1 MATAQV
7 QNPNLS
13 GQVMFYRQPELLS
26 KELHGKLGVNV
37 APTRF
42 GFALGSN
49 LCPLTVQEFAP
60 ASTCYPVVFIGQDYN
75 PVAVFGLNETQN
87 LFATPEKGF
96 DVDAYVPA
104 FIRRYPFVL
113 AQPGADVPSDQA
125 DRMLVGI
132 DRGYEY
138 IGENAAYP
146 FFDDKGEPSDYT
158 QRCMQF
164 CNDFEGQVRS
174 TRQFVATLREL
185 DLFEQRNTTYT
196 PQNQDGS
203 PAGEPQLVAE
213 YFGISD
219 DKLKALPKD
228 KLAEL
233 ASTGALQQIYAH
245 INSLFCWDRLMSRHF
260 QRWQEQEQAGGA
272 ANA

>member
-7 QNPNLS
+7 QNPNLKGS
-13 GQVMFYRQPELLS
+13 VMFYKQPELLS
-26 KELHGKLGVNV
+26 KEQHGTLGVNV
-37 APTRF
+37 SPTRF

-60 ASTCYPVVFIGQDYN
+60 ASTCYPVIFVGQDYN

-96 DVDAYVPA
+96 EVDAYVPA

-113 AQPGADVPSDQA
+113 AQPDAGAPASES

-132 DRGYEY
+132 DRGYEF
-138 IGENAAYP
+138 IAENGTYR
-146 FFDDKGEPSDYT
+146 FFDDNGEPSEYT

-164 CNDFEGQVRS
+164 CNDFETQVRS
-174 TRQFVATLREL
+174 TRQFVAMLKEL

-196 PQNQDGS
+196 PQNQDGTA
-203 PAGEPQLVAE
+203 AGEPQLVAE

-219 DKLKALPKD
+219 EKLKALPKD

-233 ASTGALQQIYAH
+233 VSNGALQQIYAH
-245 INSLFCWDRLMSRHF
+245 TNSLFNWDRLMARHF
-260 QRWQEQEQAGGA
+260 LRWQETEGAAA

>member
-7 QNPNLS
+7 QNPNLT

-26 KELHGKLGVNV
+26 KEQHGKLGVNV

-42 GFALGSN
+42 AFALGSN
-49 LCPLTVQEFAP
+49 LCPMTVQEFAP
-60 ASTCYPVVFIGQDYN
+60 ASTCYPVVFIGPEYN

-113 AQPGADVPSDQA
+113 AQPDASATGADA
-125 DRMLVGI
+125 ERMLVGI

-138 IGENAAYP
+138 IAENATYP
-146 FFDDKGEPSDYT
+146 FFEANGEPSDYT

-164 CNDFEGQVRS
+164 CNDFESQVRS
-174 TRQFVATLREL
+174 TRQFVALLREL
-185 DLFEQRNTTYT
+185 DLFEQRSTTYT
-196 PQNQDGS
+196 PQAQDGTA
-203 PAGEPQLVAE
+203 AGEPQLVAE
-213 YFGISD
+213 YFGVSED
-219 DKLKALPKD
+219 RLKALPKD

-233 ASTGALQQIYAH
+233 VSNGALQQIYAH
-245 INSLFCWDRLMSRHF
+245 INSLFCWDRLMARHF
-260 QRWQEQEQAGGA
+260 QRWQEQEQAGGV

>member
-7 QNPNLS
+7 QNPNLT
-13 GQVMFYRQPELLS
+13 GQVMFYKQPELLS
-26 KELHGKLGVNV
+26 KEEHGKLGVNV
-37 APTRF
+37 SPTRF

-60 ASTCYPVVFIGQDYN
+60 ASTSYPVVFVGQDYN

-113 AQPGADVPSDQA
+113 AQPGADVPADQA

-138 IGENAAYP
+138 IAEGGTFP
-146 FFDDKGEPSDYT
+146 FFDEKGEPSEYT

-164 CNDFEGQVRS
+164 CNDFETQVRS
-174 TRQFVATLREL
+174 TRQFVAMLREL
-185 DLFEQRNTTYT
+185 DLFEQRTTSYT

-203 PAGEPQLVAE
+203 PAGDPQPVAE
-213 YFGISD
+213 YFGISE

-228 KLAEL
+228 RLVEL
-233 ASTGALQQIYAH
+233 VGNGAIQQIYAH

-260 QRWQEQEQAGGA
+260 QRWQEQEQANPP